1 MGHGAHGYLELLD
14 TGFLPQASVV
24 TVGVYILPL
33 RGAAGS
39 VLATVGRGGEGPL
52 NMSGSGFC
60 KVWGQLAAQTPVRG
74 LE

>member
-1 MGHGAHGYLELLD
+1 MGHKGTWNCLD

-24 TVGVYILPL
+24 TAGVYILPL

-39 VLATVGRGGEGPL
+39 VLAAVGRGGEGPL
-52 NMSGSGFC
+52 NMSGPGFC